1 MIILERS
8 FMKSVNFL
16 VRFRYY
22 FGLILILASVA
33 GVAYRF
39 RAARI
44 LSFDMLPAYTTTS
57 VSTSD
62 MH

>member
-1 MIILERS
+1 
-8 FMKSVNFL
+8 MKSVNFL